1 MDAPNITK
9 MSAQVPLKD
18 YDRGRL
24 EFFYETMLKIRKFE
38 CSVEENFLAGNI
50 PGFVHLYIGEEAIAT
65 GVMANL
71 TDNDYIESTHRGHGH
86 TDRLHNAERCGPE
99 SHDGRDIWQENGV
112 L

>member
-38 CSVEENFLAGNI
+38 RSVEENF
-50 PGFVHLYIGEEAIAT
+50 
-65 GVMANL
+65 
-71 TDNDYIESTHRGHGH
+71 
-86 TDRLHNAERCGPE
+86 
-99 SHDGRDIWQENGV
+99 
-112 L
+112 